1 MFIAICTFDS
11 CLYLDISNLSK
22 RFYFTSYSMVNYLV
36 GLFLCVSLQKTWR
49 CHLDRDRMVVGC
61 TTICAISVYHN

>member
-1 MFIAICTFDS
+1 
-11 CLYLDISNLSK
+11 
-22 RFYFTSYSMVNYLV
+22 MVNYLV

-61 TTICAISVYHN
+61 TTIYAISVYHNYICEFEHRSWRGVFDITLYE